1 MSRNELKGE
10 FYDFEKSEDYTESK
24 TVIVPMEIFTL
35 IHSHE
40 FKLIEPKL
48 TDKIMNEGLE
58 SLTEEE
64 NERLKKLQIDL
75 AF

>member
-1 MSRNELKGE
+1 MYPNELKGE

>member
-1 MSRNELKGE
+1 MSQNELKGE
-10 FYDFEKSEDYTESK
+10 FYDFEKAPDYAESI
-24 TVIVPMEIFTL
+24 TVILPMEIFTL

-40 FKLIEPKL
+40 FKLLEPKL
-48 TDKIMNEGLE
+48 TDKIMNEGLQ

>member
-1 MSRNELKGE
+1 MNQNELKGE
-10 FYDFEKSEDYTESK
+10 FYDFEKAPDYTESK

-35 IHSHE
+35 IHSNE
-40 FKLIEPKL
+40 FKLLEPKL
-48 TDKIMNEGLE
+48 TDKIMNEGLQ

>member
-1 MSRNELKGE
+1 MSQNELKGE

-40 FKLIEPKL
+40 FKLLEPKL

>member
-10 FYDFEKSEDYTESK
+10 FYDFEKAPDYAESI
-24 TVIVPMEIFTL
+24 TVILPMEIFTL

-40 FKLIEPKL
+40 FKLLEPKL
-48 TDKIMNEGLE
+48 TDKIMNEGLQ

>member
-1 MSRNELKGE
+1 MKNELKGE